1 MNIEKNEDYRGGIEM
16 EFSERT
22 IKVIID
28 EAKCEGCTTHACV
41 EACKTYSRGILVLKD
56 GKPAVELSPEELARR
71 GTECLACEYECWFR
85 GNSAITIEVPIKGLA
100 EYRSKYGTE

>member
-1 MNIEKNEDYRGGIEM
+1 M

-22 IKVIID
+22 IKIVID

-41 EACKTYSRGILVLKD
+41 EACKVFSRGILVLKD
-56 GKPAVELSPEELARR
+56 GKPAVVDSCEDLARK

-85 GNSAITIEVPIKGLA
+85 GNSAITIEVPIEGLD
-100 EYRSKYGTE
+100 EYRAKHGTA

>member
-1 MNIEKNEDYRGGIEM
+1 MSIEKNEDYRGGIEM